1 MQTRLYSSIAML
13 GAAPETR
20 GSIAA
25 VVEAYRA
32 HGLFKRWPIHY
43 IATSGDGSLAQKAVL
58 VAKAARDF
66 ATLLAQRRR
75 MVVHVHAAAGAGFWR
90 EAAFMGAALAAG
102 CPLVV
107 QLHGNGFDASIRW
120 FLERAALVCVPC
132 EASRTWVKSVAR
144 NVDVVLA
151 PPPVAVAVPELPA
164 KPNLVLFLGRLEAK
178 KGIYDLLDA
187 VAGLRAAVPDVRLVC
202 AGDGDRIGVAHYAER
217 LGIADAVKFTGW
229 VGPSGKRALLEH
241 AAAFALP
248 SYDEALPVSLIEA
261 MSAGVPVV
269 ASSISGF
276 RLLMEHGV
284 QGLLVENAT
293 DGAGFADPL
302 DRLLDDG
309 ELARRMGAAGRERA
323 LTVYDWP
330 IVADRLEDLYERLAP
345 RTGASHRAQSL
356 TSRHSMAITSRRP
369 DPEQLHLQTGRGL
382 GPLAAR

>member
-1 MQTRLYSSIAML
+1 
-13 GAAPETR
+13 
-20 GSIAA
+20 
-25 VVEAYRA
+25 
-32 HGLFKRWPIHY
+32 
-43 IATSGDGSLAQKAVL
+43 
-58 VAKAARDF
+58 
-66 ATLLAQRRR
+66 
-75 MVVHVHAAAGAGFWR
+75 
-90 EAAFMGAALAAG
+90 MGAALAAG

-107 QLHGNGFDASIRW
+107 QLHGNGFDPSIRW

-202 AGDGDRIGVAHYAER
+202 AGDGDRIGVARYAER

-248 SYDEALPVSLIEA
+248 SYDEALPVSLLEA

-269 ASSISGF
+269 ASPTGGIGEVVADGASGF
-276 RLLMEHGV
+276 LVAPGDKA
-284 QGLLVENAT
+284 GL
-293 DGAGFADPL
+293 
-302 DRLLDDG
+302 
-309 ELARRMGAAGRERA
+309 ERA
-323 LTVYDWP
+323 LRRLL
-330 IVADRLEDLYERLAP
+330 IDRE
-345 RTGASHRAQSL
+345 
-356 TSRHSMAITSRRP
+356 
-369 DPEQLHLQTGRGL
+369 
-382 GPLAAR
+382 LAARVGAAARDTARARFAPERALSVLENLYESLGVSASTERAPRVRQVPLRKAA